1 MLIFPLKN
9 TKMEEYK
16 RHLDV
21 AQKRLE
27 NFHAPPKEEQPSLRF
42 PSIKQIE
49 NEVNEQLR
57 VFQSHIKDIKYSSL
71 RLEELI
77 KMFKSGEISENAYKL
92 LMDELSSSL
101 SLSIEKI
108 FKVRENLEIL
118 RARAKIEW
126 AKEKLDL
133 GVREQEE
140 GGRVLSEEQYYRR
153 EVYSPLYKWQEII
166 NKIDDA
172 LSSLKFE
179 DELSI
184 IERYLLITRERRNV
198 KTKEVEEAIEICRQR
213 LNVLSEKWAA
223 VRRDKIG
230 QVMNLELKASQIR
243 DEIKEVEVRFAVGE
257 LSRSIY
263 ESRMSVL
270 QGSLRKVEKEVSEI
284 RGYIDEIDLK
294 IFRISELLREM
305 AQ

>member
-1 MLIFPLKN
+1 MPIFPSKN
-9 TKMEEYK
+9 TKAEEHK
-16 RHLDV
+16 RYLNA

-27 NFHAPPKEEQPSLRF
+27 NFHTSSKEEQSLRF
-42 PSIKQIE
+42 PTIKQIE
-49 NEVNEQLR
+49 SEVNEQLKI
-57 VFQSHIKDIKYSSL
+57 FQSHIKDIKYSSL

-101 SLSIEKI
+101 SLSIEGI
-108 FKVRENLEIL
+108 FRVRESLEIL

-126 AKEKLDL
+126 AKEKLDFEVEKREMSGKTL
-133 GVREQEE
+133 G
-140 GGRVLSEEQYYRR
+140 EEQYYRR
-153 EVYSPLYKWQEII
+153 EVYSPLYKWQEIV
-166 NKIDDA
+166 NRIDEA

-184 IERYLLITRERRNV
+184 IERYLLITRERKNV
-198 KTKEVEEAIEICRQR
+198 KTKEVEEALEICRQR
-213 LNVLSEKWAA
+213 LNILSEKWAA
-223 VRRDKIG
+223 VRRDKIS

-270 QGSLRKVEKEVSEI
+270 QGSLRKVEKEISEI

-305 AQ
+305 VE